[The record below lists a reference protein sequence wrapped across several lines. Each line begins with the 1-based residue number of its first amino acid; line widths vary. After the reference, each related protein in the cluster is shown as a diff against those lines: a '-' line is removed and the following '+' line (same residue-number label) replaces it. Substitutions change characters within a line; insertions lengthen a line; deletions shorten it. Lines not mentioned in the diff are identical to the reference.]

1 MKLIPGTIGKFTKFI
16 KKTEILMKR
25 GKNPIEKLAKDV
37 NRNSAD
43 EIKVTVKHMKKY
55 LPSFN
60 INMS

>member
-1 MKLIPGTIGKFTKFI
+1 MKPARD
-16 KKTEILMKR
+16 KR
-25 GKNPIEKLAKDV
+25 QIYQIYKELWDTNEEEKKNPIEKLAKDM

>member
-1 MKLIPGTIGKFTKFI
+1 MKLIPGTKGKLTKFI
-16 KKTEILMKR
+16 KNSEILMKR
-25 GKNPIEKLAKDV
+25 KKNPIEKLAKDV